1 GKGAPGAADA
11 ALTGWRGTFSRL
23 TADSAGFTV
32 SVDRPVTLSYLPAA
46 VAPQWQWQVGQTVL
60 GVDLPGKEKLAIAHK
75 GSRGDAKRWE
85 TAGQADNLVITAA
98 MARQVIAAV
107 D

>member
-1 GKGAPGAADA
+1 
-11 ALTGWRGTFSRL
+11 
-23 TADSAGFTV
+23 
-32 SVDRPVTLSYLPAA
+32 
-46 VAPQWQWQVGQTVL
+46 WQWQVGPTVL
-60 GVDLPGKEKLAIAHK
+60 GVALPGKEKLAIAHK

-107 D
+107 DPEAAAKMKQGPKRVNATVAESQRRIALDASWDLK